1 MVQFNH
7 LKNSKICE
15 KYCSGCHMFLEHSA
29 DKTNNFDI
37 LHRRNS
43 TFFVAKNSTKD
54 LHTMAQPY
62 QGFW

>member
-43 TFFVAKNSTKD
+43 TFFVAKNSTED
-54 LHTMAQPY
+54 LQCR
-62 QGFW
+62 